1 MASSKATGRVRT
13 PTLLQM
19 EAVECGA
26 ASLGIILGYY
36 GRIVPLPELRRQ
48 CGISRDGSKASNVI
62 KVARSYGLIAKGFKK
77 SLESLRSL
85 KPPYIAFV
93 GFSHFLVVDGFG
105 KDIVYINDPSFG
117 PGKISLKEFD
127 EAYTGI
133 VLVMEPGPEFKQGG
147 KKRSMV
153 SALASRLTSSRRAVL
168 FCLLTGLFLT
178 FPRLTV
184 PAFTQVF
191 IDRILVENYQDWL
204 RPLLLGMIMAA
215 VIQGLLMRMQLRA
228 LRRLLIKLSV
238 TMSGQFLWHI
248 LRLPVGFYAQRFSG
262 EISSRIQLNDKVAEV
277 LSGRLATTV
286 IDTGMMGFYALLMLT
301 YDWLLTTITI
311 LFAALNFV
319 ALQSLSRS
327 RVDANISLAQEYG
340 KVNGVA
346 IGGIQAIETVK
357 ASGLESDLFTKFAG
371 YYTKALNSQQK
382 LGLQTQILTVLPT
395 LLTALA
401 TASILVIGG
410 FRVIN
415 GSLSI
420 GMLVAYQLLAT
431 SFLTPVN
438 SLINFGSTI
447 QELEADL
454 NRLDD
459 VLQNPVDRENGNGS
473 SPHQSLNS
481 VNLGRTDAPQ
491 PTPNPSQEGNWP
503 TPNPSQEGNWP
514 TPNPSQEG
522 NWPTPNPSQEGN
534 WPTPNPSQEGNWP
547 TPNPSQEGNW
557 PTPNPSQE
565 GNWPTPNPS
574 QEGNWPT
581 PNPSQEGTQPTP
593 NPSQEGTQPTPNPSQ
608 EGNWASQEGNWAS
621 QEGKGVGHYLSPDSF
636 RLQGYIE
643 LRQLTFGYSNL
654 EAPLIEN
661 LNLTVQPGQRIALVG
676 DSGSGKSTIAKL
688 ICGLYPFWSGDI
700 LFDGIS
706 RTQISRSVLANS
718 LAMVEQDIFLFA
730 GTIRDNLT
738 LWDSTIPEADLVQ
751 ACQDAAIHEGILF
764 LPGGYDAQLSEGGMN
779 LSGGQRQR
787 LEIARALVRNPSI
800 LVLDE
805 ATSALD
811 AETEQIVDRNLR
823 RRGCSCIVVAHRL
836 STIRDCDEII
846 VLEQGKVVQR
856 GTHEELREQ
865 EGAYIRLIGSN

>member
-1 MASSKATGRVRT
+1 MRVKT
-13 PTLLQM
+13 PTLIQM

-77 SLESLRSL
+77 SLESLRNL

-133 VLVMEPGPEFKQGG
+133 VLVMEPGPEFKKSG

-168 FCLLTGLFLT
+168 LCLLTGLFLT

-204 RPLLLGMIMAA
+204 RPMLLGMIIAA

-286 IDTGMMGFYALLMLT
+286 IDTVMMGLYALLMLT

-327 RVDANISLAQEYG
+327 RVDANLSLAQEYG

-346 IGGIQAIETVK
+346 IGGIQSIETVK

-459 VLQNPVDRENGNGS
+459 VLQNPVDQSNISHGRETEPRNGNNGNGS

-481 VNLGRTDAPQ
+481 VNLVQIDAPN
-491 PTPNPSQEGNWP
+491 PPLTPP
-503 TPNPSQEGNWP
+503 
-514 TPNPSQEG
+514 
-522 NWPTPNPSQEGN
+522 
-534 WPTPNPSQEGNWP
+534 
-547 TPNPSQEGNW
+547 
-557 PTPNPSQE
+557 
-565 GNWPTPNPS
+565 
-574 QEGNWPT
+574 
-581 PNPSQEGTQPTP
+581 
-593 NPSQEGTQPTPNPSQ
+593 
-608 EGNWASQEGNWAS
+608 
-621 QEGKGVGHYLSPDSF
+621 
-636 RLQGYIE
+636 
-643 LRQLTFGYSNL
+643 
-654 EAPLIEN
+654 
-661 LNLTVQPGQRIALVG
+661 
-676 DSGSGKSTIAKL
+676 
-688 ICGLYPFWSGDI
+688 
-700 LFDGIS
+700 
-706 RTQISRSVLANS
+706 
-718 LAMVEQDIFLFA
+718 
-730 GTIRDNLT
+730 
-738 LWDSTIPEADLVQ
+738 
-751 ACQDAAIHEGILF
+751 
-764 LPGGYDAQLSEGGMN
+764 
-779 LSGGQRQR
+779 
-787 LEIARALVRNPSI
+787 
-800 LVLDE
+800 
-805 ATSALD
+805 
-811 AETEQIVDRNLR
+811 
-823 RRGCSCIVVAHRL
+823 RRGIGL
-836 STIRDCDEII
+836 TTIFPQSHFDSKAI
-846 VLEQGKVVQR
+846 
-856 GTHEELREQ
+856 
-865 EGAYIRLIGSN
+865 

>member
-1 MASSKATGRVRT
+1 
-13 PTLLQM
+13 M

-26 ASLGIILGYY
+26 ASLGIILSYY
-36 GRIVPLPELRRQ
+36 DRIVPLSELRQ
-48 CGISRDGSKASNVI
+48 KCGISRDGSKASNI
-62 KVARSYGLIAKGFKK
+62 LKAARSYGLTAKGFKK
-77 SLESLRSL
+77 SLENL
-85 KPPYIAFV
+85 KTLTPPYIVFWS
-93 GFSHFLVVDGFG
+93 FNHFLVVEGFG
-105 KDIVYINDPSFG
+105 KNCVYINDPGTG
-117 PGKISLKEFD
+117 PRTVSLKEFD
-127 EAYTGI
+127 EGYTGV

-147 KKRSMV
+147 KRRNMV
-153 SALASRLTSSRRAVL
+153 SALASRLTSSRRALL

-178 FPRLTV
+178 FPRLTI

-191 IDRILVENYQDWL
+191 VDRILVENLQDWL
-204 RPLLLGMIMAA
+204 RPMLLGMIIAA
-215 VIQGLLMRMQLRA
+215 VIQGLLMRMQLKA

-286 IDTGMMGFYALLMLT
+286 IDTVMMGLYALLMLT

-340 KVNGVA
+340 KSYGVA
-346 IGGIQAIETVK
+346 IGGIQSIETVK

-371 YYTKALNSQQK
+371 YYTKALNSRQK
-382 LGLQTQILTVLPT
+382 LGLQTQILNVLPT

-431 SFLTPVN
+431 SFLKPVN
-438 SLINFGSTI
+438 NLINFGSTL
-447 QELEADL
+447 QELESDL

-459 VLQNPVDRENGNGS
+459 VLQNPVDRSNISHGRETERESRENGNGS
-473 SPHQSLNS
+473 YSHQSLNS
-481 VNLGRTDAPQ
+481 VNLVQINSDRSENQPESNNGHRVIDTESLALAPKQLQ
-491 PTPNPSQEGNWP
+491 PAGHDRES
-503 TPNPSQEGNWP
+503 
-514 TPNPSQEG
+514 
-522 NWPTPNPSQEGN
+522 
-534 WPTPNPSQEGNWP
+534 
-547 TPNPSQEGNW
+547 
-557 PTPNPSQE
+557 
-565 GNWPTPNPS
+565 
-574 QEGNWPT
+574 
-581 PNPSQEGTQPTP
+581 
-593 NPSQEGTQPTPNPSQ
+593 
-608 EGNWASQEGNWAS
+608 
-621 QEGKGVGHYLSPDSF
+621 KHYLTPDSF
-636 RLQGYIE
+636 RLQGSIE
-643 LRQLTFGYSNL
+643 LSQLTFGYSNL

-661 LNLTVQPGQRIALVG
+661 LNLTVKPGQRIALVG
-676 DSGSGKSTIAKL
+676 GSGSGKSTIAKL
-688 ICGLYPFWSGDI
+688 ICGLYSFWSGDI

-706 RTQISRSVLANS
+706 RTQIPRSVLANS

-738 LWDSTIPEADLVQ
+738 LWDSTIPEADVVK
-751 ACQDAAIHEGILF
+751 ACQDAAIHEAILF

-865 EGAYIRLIGSN
+865 EGTYMRLIGGN